1 VSIIKIGT
9 GGNGISF
16 ERIQCICSTSASIFS
31 LRTQRLRS
39 RQFRQRFH
47 DGSDRSN
54 YSIVASASARG
65 SDARET
71 DTCAANAWEA
81 STHARAAGAREA
93 GTHAR
98 AAAGFKTGLS
108 I

>member
-1 VSIIKIGT
+1 MSIIKIGT

-54 YSIVASASARG
+54 YSIVASARG

-81 STHARAAGAREA
+81 STHARAAGAGEA